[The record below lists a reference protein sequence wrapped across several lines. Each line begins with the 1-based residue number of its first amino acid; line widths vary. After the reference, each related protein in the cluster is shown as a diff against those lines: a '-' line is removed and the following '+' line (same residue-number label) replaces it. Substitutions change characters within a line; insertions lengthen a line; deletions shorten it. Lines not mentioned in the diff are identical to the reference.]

1 MSAKSVTDAPSFRSW
16 EGIQPAREA
25 LVTEFSPI
33 LECGG
38 ESREDTF
45 PGASLDEAVTSPE
58 AHLISISGAD
68 GTASGYYGKAGSQ
81 DSGQS
86 FVPPN
91 RLQTLLYQAMNYQVE
106 FARYHSHKVPVVSS
120 LLQDYSGFIVPNR
133 CRKVLWGHNRN
144 VKCARF
150 VGELGHKVVSGSSD
164 CTLRLWDTEHGN
176 CEAIYEGHGS
186 RIWDVDSP
194 RDGSLIASASA
205 DSTVKL
211 WSTTQKSCQMTL
223 LIGAGDVYCCRFA
236 QDQDRIVTGGYDK
249 IVRLYDVNTGTA
261 VRMFA
266 GHQLGISSAVFSPLG
281 NVVATGAKD
290 TSIRFWDTLSGLC
303 IRMLPGHLGEVTSIE
318 MSEDGLQ
325 LLTSSK
331 DNSTRLWDMRMLRP
345 LQRFKGN
352 QNTSKNFIRS
362 SFAHPSLVVSGSED
376 GLVYM
381 WDQESPSVLQTLE
394 GHGTE
399 TVYDG
404 PTASPDSMQMNGG
417 GVRMD
422 MPPSAQGLRNTRQP
436 VVVYSAV
443 WNKVQGILASCAD
456 DGTVRLWDWS
466 PPPQNE

>member
-1 MSAKSVTDAPSFRSW
+1 MGSEMCIRDRSW

-25 LVTEFSPI
+25 LVAEFSPI
-33 LECGG
+33 LECDGDSHEG
-38 ESREDTF
+38 TF
-45 PGASLDEAVTSPE
+45 PGAGIGQAVTTPE
-58 AHLISISGAD
+58 ARLMGLSSAESA
-68 GTASGYYGKAGSQ
+68 TQGYHGEANGQ
-81 DSGQS
+81 DHNQM

-91 RLQTLLYQAMNYQVE
+91 RLQTLLHQAMTYQVE
-106 FARYHSHKVPVVSS
+106 FARYHSRKVPVISS
-120 LLQDYSGFIVPNR
+120 LLQDYSGFIVPNH
-133 CRKVLWGHNRN
+133 CRAVLRGHSQN
-144 VKCARF
+144 VKTVRF
-150 VGELGHKVVSGSSD
+150 VGEHGHKLVSGSGD
-164 CTLRLWDTEHGN
+164 CMLRLWDTETGN

-186 RIWDVDSP
+186 RVWDVDSS
-194 RDGSLIASASA
+194 RDGSHIVSASG

-211 WSTTQKSCQMTL
+211 WSTAQKSCQMTL
-223 LIGAGDVYCCRFA
+223 FIGTGDVYCCRFA
-236 QDQDRIVTGGYDK
+236 QDQSRIVTGGYDK
-249 IVRLYDVNTGTA
+249 LVRLYDVNTGTA

-266 GHQLGISSAVFSPLG
+266 GHQLGITSAVFSPLG

-290 TSIRFWDTLSGLC
+290 TAVRFWDTLSGLC
-303 IRMLPGHLGEVTSIE
+303 IRMLPGHLGEVTSVE

-376 GLVYM
+376 GLVYT
-381 WDQESPSVLQTLE
+381 WDQASPSVLQTLE
-394 GHGTE
+394 GHGTDTMYE
-399 TVYDG
+399 G
-404 PTASPDSMQMNGG
+404 PSPRDNAQHGAG
-417 GVRMD
+417 FRMD
-422 MPPSAQGLRNTRQP
+422 MPPNEQGLRNTRQP

-466 PPPQNE
+466 PQQRKE